1 MFQDRAKL
9 CTYDATHS
17 VDPRTGMEVS
27 TAWAMVNE
35 GMSTH
40 NSQQPQTAA
49 GFFAFLIFMNAAP
62 SNRDPFRPVFSIPDK
77 AV

>member
-1 MFQDRAKL
+1 
-9 CTYDATHS
+9 
-17 VDPRTGMEVS
+17 MEVS
-27 TAWAMVNE
+27 TTWAMVNE
-35 GMSTH
+35 GMSTN